1 MALTMTAIHDLL
13 EPSAAALGYDLVAVE
28 MAGSDSA
35 ILRVFID
42 APDGVGVEDCAKAS
56 RQFGAVLD
64 VEDPISNKYTL
75 EVSSPGLDRPL
86 VTIEHFQQVVGE
98 KIKVRLMS
106 PQEGRRRF
114 KGVVQSVENNVV
126 TVDVDGEQ
134 FALPIDDMDK
144 ARLVPDFSSLPSVEA

>member
-1 MALTMTAIHDLL
+1 MALTMIAIHDLL
-13 EPSAAALGYDLVAVE
+13 EPSATALGYDLVAVE

-42 APDGVGVEDCAKAS
+42 STNGIGVEDCAKAS

-86 VTIEHFQQVVGE
+86 VTIEHFQNAIGE

-106 PQEGRRRF
+106 PQDGRRRF
-114 KGVVQSVENNVV
+114 KGVVHTVEDNIV

-144 ARLVPDFSSLPSVEA
+144 ARLVPDFSSLPSVDA